1 MNERKLKA
9 KLVEKGISVEAIS
22 YRIGINPSTFYR
34 KIKSDSFTIAEVR
47 IIIEVLQLTH
57 DEIMDI
63 FFSDI
68 VADVRK
74 GN

>member
-9 KLVEKGISVEAIS
+9 KLVEKGISVETIS
-22 YRIGINPSTFYR
+22 HKIGINPSTFYR

-47 IIIEVLQLTH
+47 IIIEVLQLTY